1 MAPGD
6 AASGPLARL
15 GADPRDP
22 DAALQAVRF
31 ELYRENIYGALE
43 MVEAAHAAHPDP
55 RYAEQAA
62 RIRSWLGHL
71 ASREAYIAAQDE
83 QYRRLRWRMGLK
95 LIEKRIRMMLGR
107 KTRKMVERRG
117 RDPEFQALEREVA
130 EVRARRVLDAGSG
143 EGGVAMALAARHPDM
158 DVEGVEVSATNV
170 RIARQLN
177 RFGNARFRQGLA
189 EEVHETF
196 PKESFDL
203 IYSFAVLEHVRD
215 VDETLDHD
223 RAAPGRP
230 LLLRGP
236 DARVPGPGPHPGLRP
251 GPRLRRPLPRLQR
264 GRALPALR
272 ASAQLPAAEDPGRV
286 EKESLPASSRS
297 SLAPSSSPTRSGPRV
312 VGRRLLPQERT
323 VPGRPGLRSP
333 SRTIGNSAAA
343 RAPAPAIA
351 QSSRWSGVRWRS
363 RASAGT

>member
-1 MAPGD
+1 MAAGD
-6 AASGPLARL
+6 ATAGPLARL
-15 GADPRDP
+15 GTDPKDP

-55 RYAEQAA
+55 RYAEQAT
-62 RIRSWLGHL
+62 RIRSWLTHL
-71 ASREAYIAAQDE
+71 ASREAYISAQDQ

-95 LIEKRIRMMLGR
+95 LIEKRIRMLLGR

-177 RFGNARFRQGLA
+177 RFGNAHFRQGLA
-189 EEVHETF
+189 EEVHQVF

-215 VDETLDHD
+215 VDATL
-223 RAAPGRP
+223 AAM
-230 LLLRGP
+230 LR
-236 DARVPGPGPHPGLRP
+236 VLRP
-251 GPRLRRPLPRLQR
+251 GGRLCFVVPMHEFRVTGPLPEYAPVHGYADHCRVFTEVE
-264 GRALPALR
+264 LR
-272 ASAQLPAAEDPGRV
+272 ARLGGEPGFALHKIPGRWKPGEFPDALEPV
-286 EKESLPASSRS
+286 EFGSFFVAI
-297 SLAPSSSPTRSGPRV
+297 TRP
-312 VGRRLLPQERT
+312 
-323 VPGRPGLRSP
+323 
-333 SRTIGNSAAA
+333 
-343 RAPAPAIA
+343 
-351 QSSRWSGVRWRS
+351 
-363 RASAGT
+363 